1 MIGFYYQD
9 ILLKPIVWD
18 YSGVYTELFFN
29 VINKKVTTAQDLAL
43 FKAILFQ
50 NHLLNLHL
58 GTVFSILI
66 LMLNPVNVSSTLWF
80 AG

>member
-1 MIGFYYQD
+1 M
-9 ILLKPIVWD
+9 
-18 YSGVYTELFFN
+18 ELFFN

-66 LMLNPVNVSSTLWF
+66 LRLNPVNVSSTL
-80 AG
+80 